1 MNRLLLLIG
10 GLGLLLVNLLF
21 VWLNPAASQSG
32 AAQAVDD
39 EWRLVVPADPVR
51 VKPEDLIA
59 TGVWGGVPSSSATQQ
74 DAAASGALVDTPEA
88 QQLRQLLR
96 GIVRQGGE
104 SRVLIEQGSEVVAV
118 GIGKPLV
125 GTRWQVVEIYPD
137 RLLLRDGE
145 QRRSL
150 LLFPLSDEAPEL

>member
-21 VWLNPAASQSG
+21 IWLNPAAPQSG
-32 AAQAVDD
+32 TAQAVDD
-39 EWRLVVPADPVR
+39 EWRLVTPVILVQ

-59 TGVWGGVPSSSATQQ
+59 SGVWGKVSPPAGQLADT
-74 DAAASGALVDTPEA
+74 ASVARVDIPEA

-104 SRVLIEQGSEVVAV
+104 RRVLIEQGTEVLAV
-118 GIGKPLV
+118 GIDQTLV

-145 QRRSL
+145 QQRSL
-150 LLFPLSDEAPEL
+150 LLFPLSDEASEL